1 VLVRRRVKLARHLAS
16 AVVWPLLLAVCLAAC
31 AQGAGG
37 PPPTAPG
44 SVTLNIQ
51 ADGAS
56 KSYTFAPG
64 LTVREAV
71 AQAGITLGEL
81 DRLTPPPYSLISGG
95 LNIVITRVSET
106 FDVVQLALPY
116 TSETVRN
123 EALPAGD
130 QRLLQVGQP
139 GTEEVTYRTVLE
151 NGIQVS
157 RSEVRRVTITAP
169 TPEIIMVCTQGSFT
183 VVPVSGTL
191 AYIDGRNAWVMRGN
205 SGQRLPLTASG
216 DLDGHVFDLSAD
228 GQWILY
234 SREVTDSDKSFNT
247 LWAVSTTPITPT
259 RTNTQTNPI
268 SVRLP
273 ISNVLYAE
281 WSPVEPRLLAYST
294 ADRIA
299 RAPGWQANNDLW
311 LLGFAPRAGTRQYV
325 YTTTRL
331 LDASSGGLYG
341 WWGTGYAF
349 APDGKSIAYAR
360 TDSIGLIN
368 FTLNPR
374 KPATAT
380 VTTSELLPISAYN
393 THSDWAWYPAMR
405 WSPDGHGLYTIT
417 HGAPIGLEA
426 AEDSP
431 AFDLTAL
438 LVPAGRSLNLIPRAG
453 MFANP
458 LPAPV
463 HTSPTG
469 EQAFD
474 IAFLQAINPNDSPH
488 TTYRLAVMDRDGSNV
503 HFVFPPSD
511 QPGLSANSQAAWS
524 PDGRLLVVAYDG
536 NLWLVDPDTGQTQQV
551 TGDGLTTTARWAH

>member
-1 VLVRRRVKLARHLAS
+1 MLLIVWAAS
-16 AVVWPLLLAVCLAAC
+16 CGPV
-31 AQGAGG
+31 GG
-37 PPPTAPG
+37 PAPTAPG
-44 SVTLNIQ
+44 AVTITIQ
-51 ADGAS
+51 ADGAN

-71 AQAGITLGEL
+71 AKAGVTLGEL
-81 DRLTPPPYSLISGG
+81 DRLTPPPYTLISNS
-95 LNIVITRVSET
+95 LSVVITRVSET
-106 FDVVQLALPY
+106 FDVVQAALPY
-116 TSETVRN
+116 TSETVHN

-130 QRLLQVGQP
+130 HRLLQVGQP
-139 GTEEVTYRTVLE
+139 GTEEITYRTVLE
-151 NGIQVS
+151 NGVQVS

-169 TPEIIMVCTQGSFT
+169 TPEIIMVGTQGSFT
-183 VVPVSGTL
+183 IVPISGTL
-191 AYIDGRNAWVMRGN
+191 AYIDGRNAWIMRGN

-228 GQWILY
+228 GQWVLY
-234 SREVTDSDKSFNT
+234 TREVTNSDKGFNT
-247 LWAVSTTPITPT
+247 LWAVSTAPVTRT

-281 WSPVEPRLLAYST
+281 WSPVEPRQLAYST
-294 ADRIA
+294 AERIA

-311 LLGFAPRAGTRQYV
+311 LLGFSPRAGTRQYV
-325 YTTTRL
+325 FTTTLL

-341 WWGTGYAF
+341 WWGTGFAF
-349 APDGKSIAYAR
+349 APNGQSIAYAR

-368 FTLNPR
+368 FSLNPR

-380 VTTSELLPISAYN
+380 VTSAELLPISAYN
-393 THSDWAWYPAMR
+393 THSDWAWFPAMR

-417 HGAPIGLEA
+417 HSSPIGLEA

-431 AFDLTAL
+431 AFDVTAL
-438 LVPAGRSLNLIPRAG
+438 LVPAGRPLSLIPRAG

-458 LPAPV
+458 MPSPV
-463 HTSPTG
+463 RVSPSG
-469 EQAFD
+469 EQAFQV
-474 IAFLQAINPNDSPH
+474 AFLQAANPNDSPH

-503 HFVFPPSD
+503 HFVFPPED

-524 PDGRLLVVAYDG
+524 PDGRLLVVAYGG
-536 NLWLVDPDTGQTQQV
+536 NLWLVDPKTSQTQQV
-551 TGDGLTTTARWAH
+551 TGDGLTTTARWER